1 MARWE
6 HISNIWA
13 GRGVGSVLG
22 VCGRTGVACWRSEN
36 LVKTHHTNRCERF
49 KRKGNQTKQISPSLK
64 LDVESVFLCSSHS
77 VIHSLA
83 KHKLALRHHL
93 NMEGYRKT
101 RLQTRRQI
109 DQMRA
114 YRPVPDTNETQGS
127 RVPSQNDPSS
137 FEQRENSQNA
147 TTLQKRFHPPIQ
159 HDASICEKRHQLT
172 QKIARVA
179 LWVPS
184 LRLIQSILLWL
195 IGGLRASPWAQ
206 IVRVFPDTWGGSRTD

>member
-101 RLQTRRQI
+101 RLQTRPMTKCGHT
-109 DQMRA
+109 DQFQTQMKHKDHVCQVRMTLHPLSNEKIHRTQPPSKSA
-114 YRPVPDTNETQGS
+114 FILRYNMMPLSVKNDTN
-127 RVPSQNDPSS
+127 
-137 FEQRENSQNA
+137 
-147 TTLQKRFHPPIQ
+147 
-159 HDASICEKRHQLT
+159 
-172 QKIARVA
+172 
-179 LWVPS
+179 
-184 LRLIQSILLWL
+184 
-195 IGGLRASPWAQ
+195 
-206 IVRVFPDTWGGSRTD
+206 